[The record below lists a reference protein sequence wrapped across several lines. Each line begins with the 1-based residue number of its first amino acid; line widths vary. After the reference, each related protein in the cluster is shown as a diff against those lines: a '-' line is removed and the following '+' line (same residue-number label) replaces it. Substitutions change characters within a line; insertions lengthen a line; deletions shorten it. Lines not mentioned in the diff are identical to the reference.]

1 MVQTNIKIN
10 GFLYRVFQKFC
21 KIYLEF
27 GFLKMIKFYVVYEIP
42 RGLGIPNLRLSKV
55 TPLIYAGY
63 RISKLGQIM
72 LKLSGFQYSLDCRF
86 NKDDFDEGLSLK
98 YHLNPAK
105 KYNSHNELYYH
116 GALFIREAI
125 GKNKKIYVHCSTGVH
140 KAPSVVAAYFII
152 MGYRVNDAIKKV
164 CQSNNNFEFGN
175 YRLDEL
181 KVYKDSIFYFD
192 KYLAK
197 REKVHQDGRKEGK
210 EEKEEGNVGISE

>member
-10 GFLYRVFQKFC
+10 GFLYRVIQKFR
-21 KIYLEF
+21 KIYQEF
-27 GFLKMIKFYVVYEIP
+27 GFLKMIKFYLVYEIP

-55 TPLIYAGY
+55 TPLIFAGY
-63 RISKLGQIM
+63 RISKLGQII

-116 GALFIREAI
+116 GALFIHEAI

-140 KAPSVVAAYFII
+140 KAPSVVAAYFIM
-152 MGYRVNDAIKKV
+152 MGYRVNDAIEEV
-164 CQSNNNFEFGN
+164 CRSNNNFEFGK
-175 YRLDEL
+175 YLLDEL
-181 KVYKDSIFYFD
+181 KVYEDSVFNFD
-192 KYLAK
+192 KYLAN
-197 REKVHQDGRKEGK
+197 REKVRQIGK
-210 EEKEEGNVGISE
+210 KGESGEKPGGNMGISE